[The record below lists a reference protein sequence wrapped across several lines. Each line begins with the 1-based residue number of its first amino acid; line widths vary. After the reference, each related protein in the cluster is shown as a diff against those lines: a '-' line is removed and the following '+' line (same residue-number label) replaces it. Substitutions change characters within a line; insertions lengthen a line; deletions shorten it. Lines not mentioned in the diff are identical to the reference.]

1 MPIAAEEPG
10 DEGGGGG
17 EFDWIEQLL
26 RPLTRGAPGA
36 LGLQDDA
43 ALLRPEAGQD
53 LVLTKD
59 SMVAGVHFLPDDPLD
74 GVARKLLAVNLSDLA
89 AKGASPVGYLLSTS
103 WPRSA
108 PWTDRKLFALGLARA
123 GQDWNLD
130 LLGGDTVST
139 PGPLTLTATLLGQ
152 VPTGRMVL
160 RSGAVPGDLLLVSG
174 VIGDGWLGL
183 KAAQGEIADPDGSLG
198 RRYRCPT
205 PRLELGPVLRQFAG
219 AAADVS
225 DGLLADS
232 GRLAIASRCAVQV
245 DLDQVPLSASGAGW
259 LQAQPDAGSGRLALA
274 TGGDDY
280 EIVCAVRPD
289 RLEPM
294 QQAARAAGLV
304 LTVIGRFEKGA
315 GVSARFAGQPV
326 RLGQLGWD
334 HGASA

>member
-10 DEGGGGG
+10 NEGGAGG

-36 LGLQDDA
+36 LGLLDDA
-43 ALLRPEAGQD
+43 AFLRPAAGQD

-59 SMVAGVHFLPDDPLD
+59 AMVAGVHFLPGDPLD

-89 AKGASPVGYLLSTS
+89 AKGASPVGYLLSTA

-108 PWTDRKLFALGLARA
+108 TWSDKQLFARGLAQA

-139 PGPLTLTATLLGQ
+139 PGPLTLTATLLGI

-160 RSGAVPGDLLLVSG
+160 RSGARPRDLLLVSG
-174 VIGDGWLGL
+174 AIGDGWLGL
-183 KAAQGEIADPDGSLG
+183 KAARGEIADPDGSLSL
-198 RRYRCPT
+198 RYRRPA
-205 PRLELGPVLRQFAG
+205 PRLALGPVLRAFAG

-225 DGLLADS
+225 DGLLADA
-232 GRLAIASRCAVQV
+232 GRLAIASGCAVEV
-245 DLDQVPLSASGAGW
+245 DLDLVPLSAGGGRWLLEQPGAD
-259 LQAQPDAGSGRLALA
+259 LGRLALA

-280 EIVCAVRPD
+280 EVVCAVRPD
-289 RLEPM
+289 QVLAIQDE
-294 QQAARAAGLV
+294 ARAAGLA
-304 LTVIGRFEKGA
+304 LTVIGRFAQGT
-315 GVSARFAGQPV
+315 GVTALASGRPMPLD
-326 RLGQLGWD
+326 RLGWD
-334 HGASA
+334 HGA